1 MPLAPEQ
8 TLAVDRIVDDLRLV
22 DPKVVNQALEA
33 LVAQGTVTLPY
44 LRQLLR
50 DEPDEAA
57 RINLIRGIGNLCF
70 EYDVEDGPIAD
81 DLVAAMNGGEISVY
95 ERATIAKNLGKI
107 GGGGVVATVSEAADH
122 ADTRVRAN
130 ALESFSYLAQRGRG
144 FGGEATVSLLRLRQ
158 HDSHPRV
165 KVNATLALYF
175 IFGRQQEQCLGF
187 LRDLQSSTDD
197 GEMVSARTAIEVF
210 HLEKDAV
217 AERFAADSLFRTFL
231 QFNILNFYK

>member
-1 MPLAPEQ
+1 MRLEPEQ

-22 DPKVVNQALEA
+22 DPKVVNQAIEA

-57 RINLIRGIGNLCF
+57 RINLVRGIGNLCF
-70 EYDVEDGPIAD
+70 EYDVQDGAMAD
-81 DLVAAMNGGEISVY
+81 DLAARLGDEELSVY

-107 GGGGVVATVSEAADH
+107 GGREVVEAVTEAADH
-122 ADTRVRAN
+122 PDTRVRAN
-130 ALESFSYLAQRGRG
+130 ALESFSYLAQRGRE
-144 FGGEATVSLLRLRQ
+144 FGGDATVSLLRLRQ

-187 LRDLQSSTDD
+187 LRDLQTSTDD
-197 GEMVSARTAIEVF
+197 GEQVSARTAIEVF

-217 AERFAADSLFRTFL
+217 TERFASDSLFRTFL